1 MSSPENNV
9 SVLNKGMSMFGDKEL
24 SRLREVYNRDHPRER
39 PIPESASPDAIWT
52 ALQSRLAAKCTTG
65 RAECI
70 IGSLLRRPR
79 APKEW
84 TLNREEWLS
93 SDDIDAVEKNYTD
106 VFADYAFI
114 GSVPMDFDLQ
124 DETRKC
130 LVSTLCSLKLPT
142 LVKKGKDRVGIV
154 INTDPHDGPGQ
165 HWVAV
170 FCDLRPELQY
180 PRVTYFDSYAE
191 TPEPEVKT
199 LMKRWAEQWDATGVH
214 SKPMKLTFN
223 TTRHQY
229 KDSECGMY
237 CLYFHYACLMNIP
250 MGTRMPD
257 EVINAFRN
265 LLFRM
270 PGAKKASAK
279 E

>member
-1 MSSPENNV
+1 MSVFDEQ
-9 SVLNKGMSMFGDKEL
+9 EIA
-24 SRLREVYNRDHPRER
+24 RLCEVYNREHPRET
-39 PIPESASPDAIWT
+39 PISCTKNAEHVWHE
-52 ALQSRLAAKCTTG
+52 LQQRLGTKCKTG

-70 IGSLLRRPR
+70 VSSLLRRPK

-93 SDDIDAVEKNYTD
+93 SDDIDAVEKNYVD
-106 VFADYAFI
+106 VFADYAYV
-114 GSVPMDFDLQ
+114 GTVPMDFDLQ

-130 LVSTLCSLKLPT
+130 LVSALCSMKLPE
-142 LVKKGKDRVGIV
+142 LVKKGKERIGIV
-154 INTDPHDGPGQ
+154 VNTDPHDGPGQ

-170 FCDLRPELQY
+170 FCDVRKELVH
-180 PRVTYFDSYAE
+180 PRVTYFDSYADK
-191 TPEPEVKT
+191 PESEIKV
-199 LMKRWAEQWDATGVH
+199 LMKRWADQWNATGVH
-214 SKPMKLTFN
+214 ANPMKLTFN
-223 TTRHQY
+223 KTRHQY

-250 MGTRMPD
+250 MDERIPD
-257 EVINAFRN
+257 DVINAFRN

-270 PGAKKASAK
+270 PSINKSPEK

>member
-1 MSSPENNV
+1 MSVFDE
-9 SVLNKGMSMFGDKEL
+9 EEIA
-24 SRLREVYNRDHPRER
+24 RLCAVYNREHPKETPIQCKGSAEDVWRE
-39 PIPESASPDAIWT
+39 
-52 ALQSRLAAKCTTG
+52 LQRRLGAQCKTG

-70 IGSLLRRPR
+70 VSSLLRRPR

-84 TLNREEWLS
+84 QLNREEWLS

-106 VFADYAFI
+106 VFADYFYVGA
-114 GSVPMDFDLQ
+114 VPMDFDLQ

-130 LVSTLCSLKLPT
+130 IVSTLCSMKLPE
-142 LVKKGKDRVGIV
+142 LYKKGKERIGIV
-154 INTDPHDGPGQ
+154 VNTDPHDGPGQ

-170 FCDLRPELQY
+170 FCDLRRELEY
-180 PRVTYFDSYAE
+180 PRVTYFDSYAHH
-191 TPEPEVKT
+191 PEPEIKK
-199 LMKRWAEQWDATGVH
+199 LMKRWKDQWDVTGVH
-214 SKPMKLTFN
+214 AKPMKMTFN

-250 MGTRMPD
+250 MKERMPD
-257 EVINAFRN
+257 DVINAFRN

-270 PGAKKASAK
+270 PPPNKSSNK

>member
-1 MSSPENNV
+1 MSVFDDE
-9 SVLNKGMSMFGDKEL
+9 EIA
-24 SRLREVYNRDHPRER
+24 RLCKVYNREHPNET
-39 PIPESASPDAIWT
+39 PIDCSGSAEDTWHT
-52 ALQSRLAAKCTTG
+52 LQKRLASRCKTG

-70 IGSLLRRPR
+70 VSSLLRRPR

-84 TLNREEWLS
+84 ALNREEWLS
-93 SDDIDAVEKNYTD
+93 SDDIDAVEKNYQD
-106 VFADYAFI
+106 VFADYYYVGA
-114 GSVPMDFDLQ
+114 VPMDFDLQ

-130 LVSTLCSLKLPT
+130 LVSTLCSMKLPE
-142 LVKKGKDRVGIV
+142 LYKKGKERIGIV

-170 FCDLRPELQY
+170 FCDLRRELDY
-180 PRVTYFDSYAE
+180 PRVTYFDSYAH
-191 TPEPEVKT
+191 TPEPEIKS
-199 LMKRWAEQWDATGVH
+199 LMKRWKQQWDATGVH
-214 SKPMKLTFN
+214 SKPMKMTFN
-223 TTRHQY
+223 ITRHQY

-250 MGTRMPD
+250 MNERMPD
-257 EVINAFRN
+257 DVINVFRN

-270 PGAKKASAK
+270 PPPNKSSTK